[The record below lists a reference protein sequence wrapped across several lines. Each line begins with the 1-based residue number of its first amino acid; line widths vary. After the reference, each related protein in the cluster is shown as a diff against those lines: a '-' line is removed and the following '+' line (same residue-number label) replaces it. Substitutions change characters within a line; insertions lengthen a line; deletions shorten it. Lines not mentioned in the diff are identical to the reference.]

1 MNNLNCKCCNYQTIY
16 SGTFKRHLKTKRHHR
31 NAEKAIIYPKKSQ
44 SYPKLSQKV
53 PKLSQVIPKSSHI
66 CRHCNKKYKYKG
78 HLTRHL
84 NTCSVLLLTQHNK
97 LKEEKAEKEELE
109 VKLKAE
115 KAELE
120 VKLKAEK
127 EEKEDLLNF
136 KVQLQQDKL
145 TYMQKTKELEL
156 ENELLKE
163 KLYKS
168 EHEVKDTEIKYLKK
182 TGNTTNSHNNITQYI
197 TNKYPDAPNLQPIE
211 KLDNYE
217 KYATSSNDN
226 KAVQNKSL
234 TRLIND
240 HFCNGVPPKKRSI
253 WCIDTSRDKYIIKVD
268 NKWETD
274 IHGKEFCKHV
284 MVPLGQQYL
293 NYTSQIIDS
302 KATGFVSRAIA
313 LQYFYLY
320 ITGMTKLPRTVHP
333 LLAVKRKEE
342 EEVV

>member
-1 MNNLNCKCCNYQTIY
+1 MKSNYCNCCNYTTSRVY
-16 SGTFKRHLKTKRHHR
+16 DFNKHLSSKRHRK
-31 NAEKAIIYPKKSQ
+31 NAEKSITHSTDSITHSTDLVTN
-44 SYPKLSQKV
+44 SNKL
-53 PKLSQVIPKSSHI
+53 VINKYT
-66 CRHCNKKYKYKG
+66 CKHCNLCYKRIDNYNK
-78 HLTRHL
+78 HLTKCSIHL
-84 NTCSVLLLTQHNK
+84 LEQNNK
-97 LKEEKAEKEELE
+97 LKEEKEESE
-109 VKLKAE
+109 N
-115 KAELE
+115 
-120 VKLKAEK
+120 KLKAEK
-127 EEKEDLLNF
+127 EELINF

-145 TYMQKTKELEL
+145 KYIQKNKELEL

-217 KYATSSNDN
+217 KYATSSDDN
-226 KAVQNKSL
+226 KAKQNKSI
-234 TRLIND
+234 TKLIDDNY
-240 HFCNGVPPKKRSI
+240 CSGVSPKNRSI

-274 IHGKEFCKHV
+274 LHGKEFCKHV
-284 MVPLGQQYL
+284 MIPLGQQYL
-293 NYTSQIIDS
+293 NYASQIIDS
-302 KATGFVSRAIA
+302 KSAGFASRAIA

-333 LLAVKRKEE
+333 LLAVKRKEK
-342 EEVV
+342 EEVVE